1 MKKRRN
7 IIVAVTGASGSI
19 YARLLCQR
27 LAQVEEVGDIALIVT
42 SNGDAVCQYED
53 DTTWMENPR
62 LTRYHNDN
70 LFPPPASGSAPFDA
84 MVVIPCSMGMAGRIA
99 AGISNDLTSRAADVM
114 LKERRRLI
122 LVPREA
128 PMSTIHLRNLTTLSE
143 CGAIICPAAPS
154 FYSHPQDIESLC
166 GTIIERVLTLLEV
179 DTPHYEWTGQPDT
192 TH

>member
-42 SNGDAVCQYED
+42 RNGDAVCQYED

-70 LFPPPASGSAPFDA
+70 LLPRQLPDQPHSTPWWLFPVRWVWQG
-84 MVVIPCSMGMAGRIA
+84 V
-99 AGISNDLTSRAADVM
+99 
-114 LKERRRLI
+114 
-122 LVPREA
+122 
-128 PMSTIHLRNLTTLSE
+128 
-143 CGAIICPAAPS
+143 
-154 FYSHPQDIESLC
+154 
-166 GTIIERVLTLLEV
+166 
-179 DTPHYEWTGQPDT
+179 
-192 TH
+192 

>member
-1 MKKRRN
+1 
-7 IIVAVTGASGSI
+7 
-19 YARLLCQR
+19 
-27 LAQVEEVGDIALIVT
+27 
-42 SNGDAVCQYED
+42 
-53 DTTWMENPR
+53 
-62 LTRYHNDN
+62 
-70 LFPPPASGSAPFDA
+70 

-99 AGISNDLTSRAADVM
+99 AGISNDLASRAADVM

-179 DTPHYEWTGQPDT
+179 DHPT
-192 TH
+192 TNGPGNRIRHINRKSSFGNCNNTSGIF